1 MFRSRGRGQ
10 PIPAVGC
17 KCVLVVSLGEP
28 TVSANVCREI
38 QSAMVQ
44 DGSDALESRVDQ
56 MVTECVHGILFA
68 VRAFLCFFPVVI
80 FGPLVD
86 WLTCWRFLVSARGLK
101 YIWTGDVMGDRASL
115 FTEGYVVTDGVFAA
129 STCTTSSFA
138 HYSPRSW

>member
-1 MFRSRGRGQ
+1 
-10 PIPAVGC
+10 
-17 KCVLVVSLGEP
+17 
-28 TVSANVCREI
+28 
-38 QSAMVQ
+38 MVQ

-115 FTEGYVVTDGVFAA
+115 FTEGYVVTDGVCCFNVYDIFFCSLFFSIVVMPVAFF
-129 STCTTSSFA
+129 TIIVDICTLNKFKVHSFPVLVCLA
-138 HYSPRSW
+138 